1 MNCHKTSLGPLPI
14 LYGSDRENGSGTRGL
29 RGEGGVITTSKE
41 MLKNQDQKNLP
52 MYPGFPLLWQKL
64 PPSSPLKKKKKKI
77 QGLNLPHRFKQ
88 ENT

>member
-1 MNCHKTSLGPLPI
+1 MNCHITSLGPLPK
-14 LYGSDRENGSGTRGL
+14 LYGSDGGNGGGTRGL

-52 MYPGFPLLWQKL
+52 MYLGFPLLWQKL
-64 PPSSPLKKKKKKI
+64 PPSSRLQKKKKS